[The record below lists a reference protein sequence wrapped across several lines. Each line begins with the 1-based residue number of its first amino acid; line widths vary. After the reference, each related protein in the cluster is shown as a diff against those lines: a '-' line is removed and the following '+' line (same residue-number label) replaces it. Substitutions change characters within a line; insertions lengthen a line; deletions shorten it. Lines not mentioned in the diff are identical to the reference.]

1 MAWARKIFDAMR
13 PFMAERRYVNYRGD
27 DEAGDPVAA
36 AYGPRYARREVK
48 QKYDPANVFRLNR
61 NIRPD

>member
-1 MAWARKIFDAMR
+1 MR